1 MHRFFVKP
9 EQITDGKI
17 IIEGEDFK
25 HITKVLR
32 LKDQEEIEICDGIST
47 DYIAVVDQVEKDHL
61 TAKIMSSCSAS
72 GENQKIRVT
81 LFQGLPKGTKMETVI
96 QKCVETGVSE
106 ITPFISKRTVVN
118 LKDKADKKQ
127 VRWQRIA
134 YEAAKQSKRGM
145 VPVINEMMKLETVA
159 DLLDNYDLVLLA
171 YENAREL
178 TLKDVLSS
186 LEYDPQ
192 NIAVIIGPEGGFAPE
207 EAKMIEE
214 AGGYTVSLGRRI
226 LRTETAGIVMLSQ
239 LNFFYE

>member
-1 MHRFFVKP
+1 
-9 EQITDGKI
+9 
-17 IIEGEDFK
+17 
-25 HITKVLR
+25 
-32 LKDQEEIEICDGIST
+32 
-47 DYIAVVDQVEKDHL
+47 
-61 TAKIMSSCSAS
+61 
-72 GENQKIRVT
+72 
-81 LFQGLPKGTKMETVI
+81 
-96 QKCVETGVSE
+96 
-106 ITPFISKRTVVN
+106 
-118 LKDKADKKQ
+118 
-127 VRWQRIA
+127 
-134 YEAAKQSKRGM
+134 M

-186 LEYDPQ
+186 LEYDPK